1 MPGYTQC
8 LITAQVDGTAYA
20 NSTTANTPLQPAA
33 ATYVF
38 PSNFFYIGCKI
49 RAVASGRISA
59 TVSGPTLNLGFALGT
74 VATPI
79 IVFAGGANALVA
91 RATTNVTWELVID
104 LTCRAIGTGTSA
116 NFMGT
121 GRFISEAVLGS
132 VANAGT
138 VMSLPLSAPVVGTG
152 FDSTLTQSAQVVA
165 TWGTAS
171 ASNSIQLH
179 QYELDVLNYT
189 P

>member
-1 MPGYTQC
+1 MPGYAQC

-20 NSTTANTPLQPAA
+20 NSTTANTALNPPAA
-33 ATYVF
+33 AFTF
-38 PSNFFYIGCKI
+38 PTNYFYIGKKL
-49 RAVASGRISA
+49 RVQASGRISA

-74 VATPI
+74 IATPI

-104 LTCRAIGTGTSA
+104 LTCRAIGTGTAA

-121 GRFISEAVLGS
+121 GRFLSEACLGS
-132 VANAGT
+132 ATNVSVAE
-138 VMSLPLSAPVVGTG
+138 SLPLSAPAVGTG
-152 FDSTLTQSAQVVA
+152 FDSTLTQTAQLVA

-179 QYELDVLNYT
+179 QYELTDMNFT